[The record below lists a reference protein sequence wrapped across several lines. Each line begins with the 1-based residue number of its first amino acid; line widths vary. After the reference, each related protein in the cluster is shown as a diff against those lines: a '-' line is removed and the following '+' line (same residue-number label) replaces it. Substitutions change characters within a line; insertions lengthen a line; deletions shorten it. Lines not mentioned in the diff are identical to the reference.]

1 MTAAPSSRPLGPG
14 EGLPVRLLH
23 DRVLVRTG
31 SGEGERRSTGGILIP
46 ATATMGR
53 RLVWAEVAAVGPSV
67 RTIEPGDSVL
77 YDAEDKAV
85 VELHGATYVM
95 LRERD
100 VSALAASRVSEEATG
115 LYL

>member
-1 MTAAPSSRPLGPG
+1 
-14 EGLPVRLLH
+14 
-23 DRVLVRTG
+23 
-31 SGEGERRSTGGILIP
+31 
-46 ATATMGR
+46 MGR